1 MKGGFTIV
9 FHLFNFFDLVNAAIV
24 KFQQEVTDKKAMI
37 LPTFNTIH
45 TLVRVPVHNPHWTV
59 LPVMLRVFLVAFS
72 RGVDVLRW
80 A

>member
-9 FHLFNFFDLVNAAIV
+9 PSWFFDSVNAAII
-24 KFQQEVTDKKAMI
+24 KFQEVTDKKAMI

-45 TLVRVPVHNPHWTV
+45 DLVRVPVHDPHWAV
-59 LPVMLRVFLVAFS
+59 LPLMLRVFLVAFC

>member
-9 FHLFNFFDLVNAAIV
+9 PSWFFDEVNAAIV

-37 LPTFNTIH
+37 LPTFNTIGD
-45 TLVRVPVHNPHWTV
+45 LVCVTVYISYWRVLSLT
-59 LPVMLRVFLVAFS
+59 LRVFLVAFC
-72 RGVDVLRW
+72 RGVVVLRW

>member
-9 FHLFNFFDLVNAAIV
+9 PSLFFDSVNAAII
-24 KFQQEVTDKKAMI
+24 KFQEVTDEKAMI
-37 LPTFNTIH
+37 LPTFH
-45 TLVRVPVHNPHWTV
+45 TVHDLVRVPVHNPHWTV
-59 LPVMLRVFLVAFS
+59 LPLMLRVFLVAFC